1 MSKHVSSSGDDTSAS
16 RRDAVTES
24 FSTQDAADGG
34 TWVPSQG
41 STDGGAA
48 EGAVKDVAKD
58 PATAPVP
65 DEGQDGG
72 RSGAASGSH
81 KEPSTERAEH
91 AAADATAS
99 AARAAVAGNSTSDT
113 RLERSWATPDA
124 QNAATIGVGG
134 SASDAAKKARAKARQ
149 PWYRRRVVVGA
160 AGVALLAGT
169 FAAGWGTNELLD
181 HDSDARG
188 SHAQQEPGNGQG
200 GPGGQMPGGGP
211 GGGQGGP
218 GGQMPGGGPGG
229 GQGGPGGQMPGGG
242 PGGGQGGS
250 GGQNGQGGP
259 GGGSGGAGRTT
270 PNGDAPGGSGSGEG
284 NQKGGSDSSGVLQQQ
299 DATPSTQG

>member
-34 TWVPSQG
+34 TRVPSQG

-58 PATAPVP
+58 PATAPVS
-65 DEGQDGG
+65 DAGQDGG
-72 RSGAASGSH
+72 RSGAAFGSR
-81 KEPSTERAEH
+81 EEASTDRAEH
-91 AAADATAS
+91 VAADAPAS

-160 AGVALLAGT
+160 AGVALLVGT
-169 FAAGWGTNELLD
+169 FAAGWGANELLD

-188 SHAQQEPGNGQG
+188 SHAQPEPGNGQG
-200 GPGGQMPGGGP
+200 GPGGQGGS
-211 GGGQGGP
+211 GGQ
-218 GGQMPGGGPGG
+218 GGPGG

-284 NQKGGSDSSGVLQQQ
+284 DQKGGSDSSGVLQQQ

>member
-34 TWVPSQG
+34 TRVPSQG

-72 RSGAASGSH
+72 RSGAASGSR
-81 KEPSTERAEH
+81 EEASTDRAEH
-91 AAADATAS
+91 VAADAPAS

-134 SASDAAKKARAKARQ
+134 SVSDAATKVGAKARQ

-200 GPGGQMPGGGP
+200 GPGGPEGP
-211 GGGQGGP
+211 
-218 GGQMPGGGPGG
+218 G

>member
-1 MSKHVSSSGDDTSAS
+1 M
-16 RRDAVTES
+16 
-24 FSTQDAADGG
+24 
-34 TWVPSQG
+34 P
-41 STDGGAA
+41 
-48 EGAVKDVAKD
+48 
-58 PATAPVP
+58 
-65 DEGQDGG
+65 
-72 RSGAASGSH
+72 
-81 KEPSTERAEH
+81 
-91 AAADATAS
+91 ADATAS

-134 SASDAAKKARAKARQ
+134 SVSDAAKKARAKARQ

-211 GGGQGGP
+211 GGGQGG
-218 GGQMPGGGPGG
+218 
-229 GQGGPGGQMPGGG
+229 
-242 PGGGQGGS
+242 S

-284 NQKGGSDSSGVLQQQ
+284 NQKSGSDSSGVLQQQ
-299 DATPSTQG
+299 DATSSTQG

>member
-1 MSKHVSSSGDDTSAS
+1 M
-16 RRDAVTES
+16 
-24 FSTQDAADGG
+24 
-34 TWVPSQG
+34 
-41 STDGGAA
+41 
-48 EGAVKDVAKD
+48 
-58 PATAPVP
+58 P

-81 KEPSTERAEH
+81 KEPSTDRAEH
-91 AAADATAS
+91 VAADAPAS

-134 SASDAAKKARAKARQ
+134 SASDAATKARAKARQ

-169 FAAGWGTNELLD
+169 FAAGWGANELLD

-200 GPGGQMPGGGP
+200 GPGGQMPGS
-211 GGGQGGP
+211 
-218 GGQMPGGGPGG
+218 GPGG

-250 GGQNGQGGP
+250 GGKNGQGGP

-270 PNGDAPGGSGSGEG
+270 PNGDAPGGSGSSDG
-284 NQKGGSDSSGVLQQQ
+284 NQKGGSGSSGVLQQQ

>member
-24 FSTQDAADGG
+24 FSTQEAADDG
-34 TWVPSQG
+34 TRVPSQG

-81 KEPSTERAEH
+81 KEPSTERADH

-134 SASDAAKKARAKARQ
+134 SVSDAATKVGAKARQ

-229 GQGGPGGQMPGGG
+229 GQGG
-242 PGGGQGGS
+242 S

-259 GGGSGGAGRTT
+259 GGDSGGAGRTT